1 MADYRVSRAAQAD
14 IASILGWSNEQFG
27 EEARQRH
34 EKLIVAA
41 IRDAAAR
48 TPDNVGDLARPELGR
63 GVFFWHPSR
72 SWATP
77 TGGRVRQPRH
87 FLVCRRDD
95 ALLVVGRVLH
105 EAMDPQRH
113 LQAERTWE

>member
-27 EEARQRH
+27 EEARQRY

-41 IRDAAAR
+41 IRDAAR
-48 TPDNVGDLARPELGR
+48 TPDNVGHLARPELGR
-63 GVFFWHPSR
+63 CVFFWHLCRSR
-72 SWATP
+72 ATS

-87 FLVCRRDD
+87 FLLCRRDD
-95 ALLVVGRVLH
+95 DLLVVGRVLH